1 MCYNFLGDYMKF
13 IDLNSMSDEERI
25 PYIKEVFSGKYT
37 EASKKHPDILSLIK
51 LNNNSRPNPLN
62 EIALE
67 GVWGLNLILK
77 YNKKLNYLVICPEYI
92 KTAEAQSLVAE
103 AFERDAKLYFVS
115 KKTFDYL
122 SEEKNPQGI
131 ITVFY
136 MNEGGF
142 NAIDPAKP
150 LVVLDGLEIHGNIGT
165 ILRTLDALA
174 IYDVVFINRKV
185 RINHPKLVR
194 SSLGSF
200 LNMNIIDT
208 NFDELYKYLM
218 DNDYTIYLTDTD
230 AKAIYMDTEYKDK
243 ACFVIGSEKYGISL
257 PWYKKQYEMIK
268 IPMNGDCDS
277 LNVSIATSIILYD
290 YMMRYKR

>member
-1 MCYNFLGDYMKF
+1 M
-13 IDLNSMSDEERI
+13 
-25 PYIKEVFSGKYT
+25 
-37 EASKKHPDILSLIK
+37 
-51 LNNNSRPNPLN
+51 
-62 EIALE
+62 
-67 GVWGLNLILK
+67 
-77 YNKKLNYLVICPEYI
+77 VICPEYI

>member
-1 MCYNFLGDYMKF
+1 MKY
-13 IDLNSMSDEERI
+13 IDLNSMNDDERLSKL
-25 PYIKEVFSGKYT
+25 KEVFHGKYI

-51 LNNNSRPNPLN
+51 LNKNSRANPLN

-77 YNKKLNYLVICPEYI
+77 YNKKLNYLVVCPDYI
-92 KTAEAQSLVAE
+92 KTAEAQSLITDS
-103 AFERDAKLYFVS
+103 FDRGAKLYFVS

-136 MNEGGF
+136 MNKGSFEYI
-142 NAIDPAKP
+142 NQSKP
-150 LVVLDGLEIHGNIGT
+150 LIVLDGLEIHGNIGT
-165 ILRTLDALA
+165 ILRTLDALS
-174 IYDVVFINRKV
+174 IYDVVLINRKV

-208 NFDELYKYLM
+208 NFDELYDFLIK
-218 DNDYTIYLTDTD
+218 NKYTIYLTDTD
-230 AKAIYMDTEYKDK
+230 AKYVYVDTKYEDK
-243 ACFVIGSEKYGISL
+243 ACFVIGSETYGISL
-257 PWYKKQYEMIK
+257 PWYEKQYEMIK
-268 IPMNGDCDS
+268 IPMKGDCDS
-277 LNVSIATSIILYD
+277 LNVSIATAIILYD
-290 YMMRYKR
+290 YMMRYKK

>member
-1 MCYNFLGDYMKF
+1 MKF
-13 IDLNSMSDEERI
+13 IDLNSMSDEERLFT
-25 PYIKEVFSGKYT
+25 IKDNFKGKYI
-37 EASKKHPDILSLIK
+37 EASKKHPEILSLIK
-51 LNNNSRPNPLN
+51 LNKNSRANPLN

-77 YNKKLNYLVICPEYI
+77 YNKKINYLVVCPDYI
-92 KTAEAQSLVAE
+92 MTAEAQSLINSSY
-103 AFERDAKLYFVS
+103 DKGAKLFFVS
-115 KKTFDYL
+115 KKTYDFL

-131 ITVFY
+131 ITVFF
-136 MNEGGF
+136 MNEGKF
-142 NAIDPAKP
+142 ECINQSKP

-208 NFDELYKYLM
+208 NFDELYQYLI
-218 DNDYTIYLTDTD
+218 DNGYTIYLTDTD
-230 AKAIYMDTEYKDK
+230 AKAIYMDTEYNDK

-257 PWYKKQYEMIK
+257 PWYEKQYEMIK

>member
-1 MCYNFLGDYMKF
+1 MKF
-13 IDLNSMSDEERI
+13 IDLNSMSDEERLFT
-25 PYIKEVFSGKYT
+25 IKDNFKGKYI
-37 EASKKHPDILSLIK
+37 EASKKHPEILSLIK
-51 LNNNSRPNPLN
+51 LNKNSRANPLN
-62 EIALE
+62 EIAIE

-77 YNKKLNYLVICPEYI
+77 YNKKINYLVVCPDYI
-92 KTAEAQSLVAE
+92 MTAEAQNLINSSC
-103 AFERDAKLYFVS
+103 DKGAKLFFVS
-115 KKTFDYL
+115 KKTYDFL

-131 ITVFY
+131 ITVFF
-136 MNEGGF
+136 MNKGRFEYI
-142 NAIDPAKP
+142 NQSKP

-174 IYDVVFINRKV
+174 IHDVVFINRKV
-185 RINHPKLVR
+185 RISHPKLVR

-208 NFDELYKYLM
+208 NFDELYQYLI
-218 DNDYTIYLTDTD
+218 DNAYTIYLTDTD
-230 AKAIYMDTEYKDK
+230 AKAIYMDTEYNDK

-257 PWYKKQYEMIK
+257 PCYKKQYEMIK

>member
-13 IDLNSMSDEERI
+13 IDLNTMNDEKRI
-25 PYIKEVFSGKYT
+25 SYIKEVFRNKYI
-37 EASKKHPDILSLIK
+37 EASKKHPEILSLIK

-77 YNKKLNYLVICPEYI
+77 YNKKLNCLVVCPDYI
-92 KTAEAQSLVAE
+92 KTAEAQSLIAE
-103 AFERDAKLYFVS
+103 AFERGAKLYFVS

-136 MNEGGF
+136 MNEGSF
-142 NAIDPAKP
+142 KAIDPTKP

-208 NFDELYKYLM
+208 NFDELYEYLM
-218 DNDYTIYLTDTD
+218 DNGYTIYLTDTD

-243 ACFVIGSEKYGISL
+243 VCFVIGSEKYGISL
-257 PWYKKQYEMIK
+257 PWYEKQYEMIK
-268 IPMNGDCDS
+268 IPMKGDCDS
-277 LNVSIATSIILYD
+277 LNVSIATSIILFD